1 MSEFL
6 LTVDQPIKASRSKVW
21 DALTN
26 PAMIKKYMFGTDTE
40 STWKVGGPITFTGT
54 WEGNPYVDKGTILQ
68 IEKEKILKYN
78 YWSSFSGTEDIPSN
92 YANIVYQLE
101 EQPNHVL
108 LTITQDGIKSEE
120 AREHSEKNWKMILN
134 TIKELLEK

>member
-6 LTVDQPIKASRSKVW
+6 LTVDQPIKASRSKIW

-26 PAMIKKYMFGTDTE
+26 PVMIKKYMFGTDTE
-40 STWKVGGPITFTGT
+40 SNWKVGGPITFTGT
-54 WEGNPYVDKGTILQ
+54 WEGKPYVDKGTILQ

-101 EQPNHVL
+101 EQPGHVL